1 MTTFNVTSGKLEGT
15 QIQARDEAHAT
26 KLLQARLRRLRE
38 KESKLTAVEISFILD
53 ALELMTGDFAPE
65 MIEKENGEFMKAE
78 EAYEIHEAIIKKLVG

>member
-26 KLLQARLRRLRE
+26 KLLKARLRRLRE

-65 MIEKENGEFMKAE
+65 MIEKENGEYMQAE
-78 EAYEIHEAIIKKLVG
+78 EAYEIHEAIKKKLLG